1 MATISLQAPQALRGI
16 IDVPGDKSI
25 SHRAVIFNAVAEGSA
40 QIDHFLTG
48 ADCLATI
55 DCMRALG
62 VDVSRDGDR
71 VRVVG
76 AGLRGL
82 REPAAVLDCGN
93 SGTTL
98 RLLSGLLAG
107 QPLFAILTGDASLRA
122 RPQQRIVGPLR
133 ALGAHLDGRRN
144 GDLAPLAVRGRT
156 LEGGHYALPIAS
168 AQVKSALLLA
178 ALAGT
183 GPLKLTGRIDSRD
196 HTERMLSAM
205 GIDVQVRSDAIT
217 LHPPTHPVFP
227 YPLSLR
233 VPGDPSSA
241 AFWWVAAAIHPDA
254 ELTTPAVCL
263 NPSRTGA
270 LDVLRAM
277 GAKIS
282 IQNERLEGSEPVGDV
297 TVSSSTLHGVEIAGA
312 DLIPRLIDEIPVLA
326 IAAAYAH
333 GDTVIR
339 DAQELRAKETDR
351 IATVAAGLA
360 ALGIHSE
367 PTADGMGLT
376 GSGGVALH
384 GAALHS
390 HGDHR
395 LAMAWAVAALVAQ
408 DTITINDA
416 DAVTVSYPTFWETLR
431 QIAAGLGNVICDPH
445 HDALKSFI
453 TFHASH
459 YEHPQLQL
467 HHCGLYRG
475 TCHHRQL
482 QFAALPQS

>member
-1 MATISLQAPQALRGI
+1 MTTISLQAPSSLRGI
-16 IDVPGDKSI
+16 INVPGDKSI
-25 SHRAVIFNAVAEGSA
+25 SHRAVIFNALAEGSA

-48 ADCLATI
+48 ADCLSTI
-55 DCMRALG
+55 ACVRALG
-62 VDVSRDGDR
+62 VDVTRDGDR

-82 REPAAVLDCGN
+82 REPADVLDCGN

-98 RLLSGLLAG
+98 RLLTGLLAG
-107 QPLFAILTGDASLRA
+107 QPLFAVLTGDASLRS
-122 RPQQRIVGPLR
+122 RPQKRIVGPLR
-133 ALGAHLDGRRN
+133 ALGAHLDGRRD
-144 GDLAPLAVRGRT
+144 GELAPLVVRGRI
-156 LEGGHYALPIAS
+156 LEGGHYELPLAS

-183 GPLKLTGRIDSRD
+183 GPLKLTGRIASRD

-205 GIDVQVRSDAIT
+205 GIDLQIRADSIT
-217 LHPPTHPVFP
+217 LNPPTHPVFP

-241 AFWWVAAAIHPDA
+241 TFWWVAAAIHPDA
-254 ELTTPAVCL
+254 ELTTTGVCL

-277 GAKIS
+277 GANIS

-297 TVSSSTLHGVEIAGA
+297 TVASSSLHGVEIAGA

-333 GDTVIR
+333 GDTVIH

-351 IATVAAGLA
+351 IATVASGLA

-367 PTADGMGLT
+367 PTADGIGLT
-376 GSGGVALH
+376 GSGGLALH
-384 GAALHS
+384 GADLHS

-395 LAMAWAVAALVAQ
+395 LAMAWAIASFVAR
-408 DTITINDA
+408 DTITIHDA
-416 DAVTVSYPTFWETLR
+416 DAVTVSYPTFWETMR
-431 QIAAGLGNVICDPH
+431 QIA
-445 HDALKSFI
+445 S
-453 TFHASH
+453 
-459 YEHPQLQL
+459 
-467 HHCGLYRG
+467 
-475 TCHHRQL
+475 
-482 QFAALPQS
+482 